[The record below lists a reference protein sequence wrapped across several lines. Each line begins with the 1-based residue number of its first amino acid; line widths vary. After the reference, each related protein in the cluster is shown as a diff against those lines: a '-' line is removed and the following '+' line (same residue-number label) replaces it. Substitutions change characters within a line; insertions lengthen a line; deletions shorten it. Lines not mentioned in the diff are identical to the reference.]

1 MSYFVVDIEADH
13 TTPATGSMIS
23 LGAVKV
29 VDGLEETFYGEL
41 APISPLWNPD
51 ALAVSGFSREETLE
65 FPEPDKTMKEFN
77 EWILDVNGSGR
88 PTMFSDNI
96 AFDWMWTA
104 YYFDMCLIKN
114 PFGWSG
120 RRIGD
125 LVCGLE
131 NDMRFQWKKWRK
143 TKHDH
148 NPVNDAK
155 GNAEVLIKLRD
166 DYNLNI
172 KLK

>member
-1 MSYFVVDIEADH
+1 MSFFVVDIEADN
-13 TTPATGSMIS
+13 TTPASGSMVCF
-23 LGAVKV
+23 GAVKV
-29 VDGLEETFYGEL
+29 TEELDETFYAEL
-41 APISPLWNPD
+41 APIAPIWRED
-51 ALAVSGFSREETLE
+51 ALKVSGFSREETE
-65 FPEPDKTMKEFN
+65 QFPEPDIAMKDFA
-77 EWILDVNGSGR
+77 EWVLDVNKSGR
-88 PTMFSDNI
+88 PIFFSDNL
-96 AFDWMWTA
+96 AFDWMWIA
-104 YYFDMCLIKN
+104 FYFDLCGVEN

-125 LVCGLE
+125 IVAGLE
-131 NDMRFQWKKWRK
+131 NDMHFRWKKWRK

-148 NPVNDAK
+148 NPVNDAM

>member
-1 MSYFVVDIEADH
+1 MSFFVVDIEADN
-13 TTPATGSMIS
+13 TTPASGSMVCF
-23 LGAVKV
+23 GAVKV
-29 VDGLEETFYGEL
+29 VDGLKETFYGEL
-41 APISPLWNPD
+41 APISPLWKED
-51 ALAVSGFSREETLE
+51 VLKVSGFSREETLK

-96 AFDWMWTA
+96 AFDWMWIA
-104 YYFDMCLIKN
+104 FYFDMCNIKN

-125 LVCGLE
+125 IVTGLE
-131 NDMRFQWKKWRK
+131 NDMYFCWKQWRK

-148 NPVNDAK
+148 NPVNDAM

-166 DYNLNI
+166 DYKLNI